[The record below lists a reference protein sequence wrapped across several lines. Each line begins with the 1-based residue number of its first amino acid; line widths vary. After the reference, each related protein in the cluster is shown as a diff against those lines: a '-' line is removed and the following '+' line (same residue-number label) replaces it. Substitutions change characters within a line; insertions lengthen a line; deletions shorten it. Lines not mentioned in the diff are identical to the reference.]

1 MSDRPSERDAI
12 IARAMDTFPEAVP
25 YLADLCADFDAL
37 GSSVFSA
44 MSMLDEGGAT
54 PGVALDFGC
63 GKGAHAVALAER
75 GWRVRGV
82 DLHEPF
88 LAEAR
93 RRAVDAGVERR
104 CEFEESDLIEEAA
117 RVPAKSLD
125 LALLM
130 SIGRPWGSL
139 TGTIDALR
147 RPVRPGGWILFD
159 DAILA
164 RGHSPPPGCEGYA
177 GLEATERELTA
188 HGDTIAGRRLPGADS
203 ERAQHEQE
211 LDWLRRRGEALIA
224 RRPEV
229 EAIVRR
235 FLALQ
240 EDAYENL
247 ASSTPG
253 VTWLLRRCD

>member
-1 MSDRPSERDAI
+1 MSVRPGDRDAV

-37 GSSVFSA
+37 GSLVSIA
-44 MSMLDEGGAT
+44 LSMLDEAGVK

-88 LAEAR
+88 IAEAH
-93 RRAVDAGVERR
+93 RRAVDAGVERQ

-117 RVPAKSLD
+117 RVSAESLD

-139 TGTIDALR
+139 GGTIDALR
-147 RPVRPGGWILFD
+147 RVVRPGGWVQFD
-159 DAILA
+159 DAVLTDD
-164 RGHSPPPGCEGYA
+164 HSAPPEYEGYA
-177 GLEATERELTA
+177 VLEATERTLTA
-188 HGDTIAGRRLPGADS
+188 HGDTVIVRRLPNAES

-211 LDWLRRRGEALIA
+211 MDWLRRRGEALIA
-224 RRPEV
+224 HSPEA
-229 EAIVRR
+229 EPIVRR
-235 FLALQ
+235 FLVLQ
-240 EDAYENL
+240 EDAYEDL
-247 ASSTPG
+247 ASSVRG